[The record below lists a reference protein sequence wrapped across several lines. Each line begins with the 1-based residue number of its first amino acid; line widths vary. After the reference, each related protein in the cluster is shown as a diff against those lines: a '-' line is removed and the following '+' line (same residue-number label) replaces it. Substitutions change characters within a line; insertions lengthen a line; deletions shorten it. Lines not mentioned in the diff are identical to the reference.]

1 MRKEDK
7 MENAKYDYLFRKQQ
21 EQITKLK
28 KAISLLLECAD
39 IGDFEKINEIKDL
52 IALNKEEGKDG

>member
-1 MRKEDK
+1 